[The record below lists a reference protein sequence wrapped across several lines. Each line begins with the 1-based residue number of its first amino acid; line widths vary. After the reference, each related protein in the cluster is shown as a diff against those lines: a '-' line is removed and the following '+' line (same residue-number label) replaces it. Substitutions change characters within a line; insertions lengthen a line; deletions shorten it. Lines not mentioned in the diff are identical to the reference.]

1 MRSGPMQAARLVYVS
16 LFCVIAFRAAPTP
29 AQQSA
34 RGVVELDYISDRPQA
49 GGDTGDGYGYEV
61 AVGYQLAGPV
71 AAVGEYKHLLNPLRP
86 LGLGLVEEGAYKAG
100 LQLTQPVTPRLHWA
114 SALIYEVEHDAAVTG
129 ASTER
134 GYDLIQ
140 GLRIEA
146 TPRLEL
152 IADLHYATAGRA
164 TNAVVVGFAA
174 GITTRFALQCLL
186 EHIRSAGRY
195 DNSYRF
201 GVLFFC

>member
-1 MRSGPMQAARLVYVS
+1 MQAARLAYVS
-16 LFCVIAFRAAPTP
+16 FFCVIAFRAGPAL

-34 RGVVELDYISDRPQA
+34 RGVVELDYIADRPQA
-49 GGDTGDGYGYEV
+49 GGDADNGYGYEV
-61 AVGYQLAGPV
+61 AVGYQVAGPV

-86 LGLGLVEEGAYKAG
+86 HGLGLVEENAYKGG
-100 LQLTQPVTPRLHWA
+100 LELTQPVTPGLHWA
-114 SALIYEVEHDAAVTG
+114 SALIYEVEHDAAVIG

-152 IADLHYATAGRA
+152 IADLHYATVGRA
-164 TNAVVVGFAA
+164 TNAIVVGFADA
-174 GITTRFALQCLL
+174 IAPRFALQCLL

-201 GVLFFC
+201 GVLFYY